1 MAKGNKGINIKGSER
16 AYSAAHFVLEL
27 DGKKIPQLIRSIE
40 GGGVKCDVITYRSGR
55 SPAQFRQLSRP
66 KYEDLKLQISPSMS
80 EPFYKWIAG
89 FFSGKVERHSGA
101 VCAAD
106 FHYSERARRE
116 FFEAMLLSF
125 DWPTLDANDKNSC
138 VITVTIKPERIRF
151 AKGSGK
157 SMDQVTGKGA
167 TRLWLPSAF
176 NFTIKGFE
184 DACKRVV
191 KIDGFSIKLNKI
203 MDYHAGNMI
212 DPVNI
217 PGYLEYPNISFH
229 LPEANAQ
236 PFIDHFTKH
245 VIKGKLQEPT
255 RRTGRIELIDHS
267 KTDLCGIDLEGVDI
281 SSVTPDKSDATSDS
295 FKMVKVEATVER
307 MKFTYS
313 KAGKDLGG

>member
-1 MAKGNKGINIKGSER
+1 MKGIER

-40 GGGVKCDVITYRSGR
+40 GGGVKCDVLTYRSGR

-89 FFSGKVERHSGA
+89 FFKGKIERHNGA
-101 VCAAD
+101 ICAGD

-116 FFEAMLLSF
+116 FFEALMLSF
-125 DWPTLDANDKNSC
+125 DWPALDANAKDAC
-138 VITVTIKPERIRF
+138 VITVTLKPEWLRF
-151 AKGSGK
+151 TKGSGK

-167 TRLWLPSAF
+167 TRLWLASNFKF
-176 NFTIKGFE
+176 NIKGFE
-184 DACKRVV
+184 AACKRVV
-191 KIDGFSIKLNKI
+191 KVDGFSIKLNKI
-203 MDYHAGNMI
+203 MEYQAGNHI

-217 PGYLEYPNISFH
+217 PGYLEYPNITFH

-236 PFIDHFTKH
+236 PFIDHFTDH

-255 RRTGRIELIDHS
+255 RRTGHIELLDHGS
-267 KTDLCGIDLEGVDI
+267 NDLCGIDLEGVDI
-281 SSVTPDKSDATSDS
+281 ASVTPDKSDATADG
-295 FKMVKVEATVER
+295 FKLVKVEATVER
-307 MKFTYS
+307 MKFKYTS
-313 KAGKDLGG
+313 AGKDLG